1 MNHLLRLAQCP
12 QVLPLA
18 GSTFG
23 WRVFI
28 GKADA
33 HGMFPSELKA
43 VILLGESQEF
53 PLGFQLMRESSARHH
68 SFAIEIILGCG

>member
-1 MNHLLRLAQCP
+1 MALIRSMVMPEDESPAAAGSVP
-12 QVLPLA
+12 KSLPLA
-18 GSTFG
+18 GGTFG
-23 WRVFI
+23 WRAFI

-53 PLGFQLMRESSARHH
+53 PLGFQPMRESSSRR
-68 SFAIEIILGCG
+68 